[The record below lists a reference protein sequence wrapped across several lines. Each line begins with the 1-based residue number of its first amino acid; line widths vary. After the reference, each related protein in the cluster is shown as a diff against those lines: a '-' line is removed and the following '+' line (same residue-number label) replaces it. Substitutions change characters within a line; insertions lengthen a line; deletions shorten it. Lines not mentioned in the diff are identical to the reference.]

1 MQLNALSDGT
11 HYTVDIVREDDHY
24 IVKLGDKEYRVDFRE
39 PRASLYSLLIN
50 GRVYEAGVEKAESNR
65 FNVYFYDDFFTVDF
79 IDPLQKQMMDT
90 GIEAAAGKEEVLAPM
105 SGKIVKVLKNEG
117 DEVKAHEGV
126 IIIEAMKMENELKA
140 SRPGI
145 ISRFLVKPGD
155 TVNASQVLA
164 VIE

>member
-1 MQLNALSDGT
+1 
-11 HYTVDIVREDDHY
+11 
-24 IVKLGDKEYRVDFRE
+24 
-39 PRASLYSLLIN
+39 
-50 GRVYEAGVEKAESNR
+50 
-65 FNVYFYDDFFTVDF
+65 
-79 IDPLQKQMMDT
+79 
-90 GIEAAAGKEEVLAPM
+90 M